1 MSGKGINIKTA
12 TSKEAG
18 NHGLNNQK
26 QSYYFKA
33 YKMAVNVFWS

>member
-1 MSGKGINIKTA
+1 MSGKGINKKTA

-26 QSYYFKA
+26 QSYYFKE
-33 YKMAVNVFWS
+33 YKMAVKVF